1 MFHKSWKLDLNKL
14 AKQFGKVKIFSSL
27 KR

>member
-1 MFHKSWKLDLNKL
+1 MFHESWKLDLNKL
-14 AKQFGKVKIFSSL
+14 VKQFGKVKIFSSL